1 MEQRAADDRPSLRL
15 FVVLATLLGFASIST
30 DIYLPAMP
38 AMSAALGASQSTL
51 ELTISGYLVGFCV
64 GQLFWGP
71 ISDRYGRRG
80 PVALG
85 VFIFI
90 VGSAGCALS
99 PNATAVIGWRVV
111 QALGASAGVVLARAM
126 VRDLYDR
133 DRGARVL
140 SVLMTIMGVAPL
152 LGPLAGAQ
160 ILTVA
165 PWQAIFW
172 TLVAI
177 GFATLAGIATTAET
191 LPARRRERG
200 SLGQALAGY
209 AGILGERRLVA
220 YAAACGFYYAGVL
233 AFVAGTPFAFIYYHH
248 VSPTTYALLFSGS
261 IIGLMVAS
269 YANARLVVRF
279 GSERLLRYGATG
291 AAATG
296 ILTAMAAATDWGGVA
311 GLAAPLFFFVAA
323 NGFILANAVAGAL
336 ASVPTRTGSASA
348 VLGAVQYGGGFLG
361 SAIMGA
367 LANGTPAPMGWVI
380 AFGGVACLASTLLAP
395 RARAE

>member
-1 MEQRAADDRPSLRL
+1 MEQRATGDRTDLWL

-38 AMSAALGASQSTL
+38 AMSAALGASQSEL
-51 ELTISGYLVGFCV
+51 ELTISGHLVGFCV

-85 VFIFI
+85 VVIFI
-90 VGSAGCALS
+90 VGSVGCALS
-99 PNATAVIGWRVV
+99 TNAIEIIGWRVV

-140 SVLMTIMGVAPL
+140 SILMTIMAVAPL
-152 LGPLAGAQ
+152 LGPLVGAE

-177 GFATLAGIATTAET
+177 GLATLAGIAATAET
-191 LPARRRERG
+191 LPPQRRERG
-200 SLGQALAGY
+200 SLGQALVGY
-209 AGILGERRLVA
+209 ASVLGDRRLVA

-233 AFVAGTPFAFIYYHH
+233 AFVAGTPFAFIHYHH
-248 VSPTTYALLFSGS
+248 LSPTNYALLFSAS
-261 IIGLMVAS
+261 IVGLMLAS
-269 YANARLVVRF
+269 FANARLVVRL
-279 GSERLLRYGATG
+279 GSERLLRYGA
-291 AAATG
+291 AAAAVTG
-296 ILTAMAAATDWGGVA
+296 ILTAAAAATDWGGVA
-311 GLAAPLFFFVAA
+311 GLAAPLLLFVAS

-348 VLGAVQYGGGFLG
+348 VLGAIQYGGGLLG
-361 SAIMGA
+361 SAVVAA
-367 LANGTPAPMGWVI
+367 LANGTPAPLGWVI
-380 AFGGVACLASTLLAP
+380 AVGGAACLASVLLAP